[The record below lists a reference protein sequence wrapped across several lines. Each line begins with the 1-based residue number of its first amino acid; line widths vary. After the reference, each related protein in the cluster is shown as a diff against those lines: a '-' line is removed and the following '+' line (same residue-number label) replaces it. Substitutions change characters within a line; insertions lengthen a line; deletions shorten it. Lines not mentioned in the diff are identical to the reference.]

1 MDETAEEGMCREVM
15 EETGLQVARADYLFS
30 IPNLYEY
37 SGMTIHT
44 LDMFF
49 RVEIADSAEPH
60 ADDDAAELE
69 WVPLDDVR
77 PQLFGLWSIRQAV
90 IRFLETL
97 RNQKNS
103 LLNKV

>member
-1 MDETAEEGMCREVM
+1 
-15 EETGLQVARADYLFS
+15 
-30 IPNLYEY
+30 
-37 SGMTIHT
+37 MTIHT

-60 ADDDAAELE
+60 AGDDAAELE
-69 WVPLDDVR
+69 WVPLDDVS